1 MFNKIGF
8 RTWKSGKLW
17 LYMGVL
23 GSTIILG
30 SLLWIV
36 LEIKVRAM
44 F

>member
-23 GSTIILG
+23 G
-30 SLLWIV
+30 
-36 LEIKVRAM
+36 
-44 F
+44 

>member
-23 GSTIILG
+23 GSTII
-30 SLLWIV
+30 
-36 LEIKVRAM
+36 
-44 F
+44 